1 MELRFLTNYYSSK
14 MEWLRT
20 CKITDSLID
29 GIPNVAVQNGAPAG
43 LYVTPEAL
51 SEEYLSTVVLDVN
64 VLDDNISQT
73 IKRTAGNGRYAPTV
87 NTVCR

>member
-51 SEEYLSTVVLDVN
+51 SEEYLSFLRDVN

-73 IKRTAGNGRYAPTV
+73 IKRNAGNCRYAPTV